1 MRRTLRVIDRFSLL
15 RRQSRS
21 ACTALGSFIR
31 IGTGRHEREMA
42 ELRAGRNDARGARA
56 GAGGGDRVEGF
67 NLLFAER
74 ERESLF
80 DDL

>member
-1 MRRTLRVIDRFSLL
+1 
-15 RRQSRS
+15 
-21 ACTALGSFIR
+21 
-31 IGTGRHEREMA
+31 MA
-42 ELRAGRNDARGARA
+42 ELRAGRNDARGARE